1 MQELY
6 CDHCGDKIGKVHIH
20 WADKNFCCEGCKTVY
35 QLLNE
40 SKLSEYYSL
49 YEAPGIKVNSENF
62 GGKFAYLDNPEISKK
77 VCYFS
82 EGNFTKV
89 LFYIPEIHCSSCIWL
104 LENLYKLNSSISLST
119 VNFIK
124 KEVDI
129 TFNHSEITLRQL
141 VELLASIHYVPNISL
156 ESVDGIKQKSKT
168 KTLLLKI
175 GVAGFSFGNTMLLS
189 MPEYI
194 PGSKLLDENFQTF
207 FGYINIALALPV
219 LLFSA
224 RDYFESAYKNI
235 KHRII
240 NIDFPISIGI
250 LAIFIESCY
259 EIFSGSGSGY
269 MDSLAGLVFF
279 LLIGKWYQSYSYHA
293 LSFERDYKSYFPI
306 AVTKIIDGKESTDL
320 IENLK
325 AGDVVL
331 VRNQELI
338 PADGILIQGHSNI
351 NYSFVSGESKPIQKS
366 IGDEVYA
373 GGKQIGSSIQI
384 QITKEVL
391 QSRLTQLWNQNFETE
406 SSTKN
411 LSSIINTLSK
421 RFTVFILTVATIAS
435 IIWYFIDS
443 SNVIIV
449 FSSVLIVA
457 CPCALALSIPFS
469 YGNTQ
474 RIYGRAGFYLKN
486 TQVVEDLHAI
496 DTIVFDKTGT
506 ITFTDSHSVEFH
518 GKNLS
523 TEEEHWIKSTCFQ
536 SAHPLSQSIFSFLNA
551 TYKQEIEGFREV
563 PAAGVVGQIEGHEIR
578 LGSPS
583 FIEVVNP
590 THFDSGSIV
599 YVSIDKEIRGYFTI
613 KNQFRNG
620 AEEVIA
626 ELSKKFECHLISG
639 DNDSDKERMQQLF
652 GDSSKILFNQS
663 PQDKLAYIQRLKS
676 LNKSVLMVGDGLND
690 AGALKESRVGIS
702 IADDIFQFSP
712 ACDGI
717 LQSDVFEKL
726 PLFISSSK
734 KSIRIVYMSF
744 AISFMYNIV
753 GLYFAVSAQLSP
765 IVAAIL
771 MPASSITVVAFISLA
786 SRLMLRKLKTLD

>member
-20 WADKNFCCEGCKTVY
+20 WANKNFCCEGCKTVY

-40 SKLSEYYSL
+40 SKLSEYYTL
-49 YEAPGIKVNSENF
+49 YESPGIKVEQENF

-82 EGNFTKV
+82 EGSFTKV

-124 KEVDI
+124 KEVDV
-129 TFNHSEITLRQL
+129 TFNHNEISLRQL
-141 VELLASIHYVPNISL
+141 VELLSSIHYVPTISL

-259 EIFSGSGSGY
+259 EIFSQSGSGY

-325 AGDVVL
+325 AGDVVM

-338 PADGILIQGHSNI
+338 PADGILIQGNSNI
-351 NYSFVSGESKPIQKS
+351 NYSFVSGESKPIQKA

-373 GGKQIGSSIQI
+373 GGKQLGSSIQI
-384 QITKEVL
+384 RITKEVL
-391 QSRLTQLWNQNFETE
+391 QSRLTQLWNQNFESMD
-406 SSTKN
+406 SSKN
-411 LSSIINTLSK
+411 LSTIINNLSK
-421 RFTVFILTVATIAS
+421 RFTVFILSVATIAS

-469 YGNTQ
+469 YGNAQ

-486 TQVVEDLHAI
+486 TQVVEDLHSI
-496 DTIVFDKTGT
+496 DTVVFDKTGT
-506 ITFTDSHSVEFH
+506 ITYTDSHSVQYY
-518 GKNLS
+518 GDALS
-523 TEEEHWIKSTCFQ
+523 EQQQQWVKSVVFQ
-536 SAHPLSQSIFSFLNA
+536 SAHPLSQAIFLYLEGDYN
-551 TYKQEIEGFREV
+551 QEIDSFREV
-563 PAAGVVGQIEGHEIR
+563 PASGIVGSLDANEIR
-578 LGSPS
+578 LGSAS
-583 FIEVVNP
+583 FIEVENP
-590 THFDSGSIV
+590 ASYESGSLV
-599 YVSIDKEIRGYFTI
+599 YLRINKKHCGYFTI
-613 KNQFRNG
+613 KNQFRQG
-620 AEEVIA
+620 AEAVIS

-639 DNDSDKERMQQLF
+639 DNDSDKERMQKLF
-652 GDSSKILFNQS
+652 GDSSKIHFNQS
-663 PQDKLAYIQRLKS
+663 PQDKLAYIQHLTAQ
-676 LNKSVLMVGDGLND
+676 NKSVLMVGDGLND
-690 AGALKESRVGIS
+690 AGALKESKVGIS

-712 ACDGI
+712 ACDAI

-726 PLFISSSK
+726 PLFVASSK
-734 KSIRIVYMSF
+734 KSIFIVYMSF
-744 AISFMYNIV
+744 GISFMYNLV

-771 MPASSITVVAFISLA
+771 MPASSITVVGFISLV
-786 SRLMLRKLKTLD
+786 SRLMLRKLKTQN